1 MPNDLVEDQLRRTPE
16 LQSQKSATTLLNEA
30 SQLYGLMLS
39 CDPSII
45 RQARD
50 ILYNTAVVNSR
61 PTVRGVQEIDGSHP
75 LYGYHRLRGKPLYDM
90 MDQDYLCLE
99 EGMQDGLFTYS
110 IDVSQGIQE
119 LQTMLGQLLTNP
131 SSDYYSLQQQSIRT
145 CVSSLVRSTVEYLK
159 TVGMTERNQK

>member
-1 MPNDLVEDQLRRTPE
+1 
-16 LQSQKSATTLLNEA
+16 
-30 SQLYGLMLS
+30 
-39 CDPSII
+39 
-45 RQARD
+45 
-50 ILYNTAVVNSR
+50 
-61 PTVRGVQEIDGSHP
+61 
-75 LYGYHRLRGKPLYDM
+75 M

-159 TVGMTERNQK
+159 TVGTKEGIENSECVNRHMKM